1 MPSLKVGLLPV
12 IRLCA
17 LFLLCAGLP
26 ACHSPVASRGKHYD
40 VRGKVV
46 SVDKSRRQV
55 TIAHEDIEGYMPA
68 MVMPFSLR
76 DDSALNILTSG
87 DLVSATLVVDG
98 SSSWLENVIIT
109 EEASE
114 TSDGDKS
121 EGLQEPKPGDEVPD
135 FGLINQDGK
144 RVHIA
149 QYRGKILLLTFIYT
163 RCPVPEYCTL
173 MSNNFAEIDK
183 ELQKESNLY
192 ARTHLLSI
200 SFDPE
205 YDTPKVLRSYGAAH
219 TGNYSQETFAHW
231 EFASGSP
238 DEVKGIAQF
247 FGLRYF
253 QETGQIV
260 HSLRTAIITPDGKL
274 FKLYSGNGW
283 RPSEA
288 LRDIQSVGAQAQR

>member
-1 MPSLKVGLLPV
+1 
-12 IRLCA
+12 
-17 LFLLCAGLP
+17 
-26 ACHSPVASRGKHYD
+26 
-40 VRGKVV
+40 
-46 SVDKSRRQV
+46 
-55 TIAHEDIEGYMPA
+55 MPA

-76 DDSALNILTSG
+76 DESALNILTPG
-87 DLVSATLVVDG
+87 DLVSATLVVVDG

-109 EEASE
+109 KETTE
-114 TSDGDKS
+114 TSDGDQS

-144 RVHIA
+144 RIRIA

-173 MSNNFAEIDK
+173 MSNNFAEIDQ
-183 ELQKESNLY
+183 ELQKDPHLY
-192 ARTHLLSI
+192 AQTHLLSI

-260 HSLRTAIITPDGKL
+260 HSLRTAIIMPDGKL
-274 FKLYSGNGW
+274 FKLYRGNDW
-283 RPSEA
+283 KPAEA
-288 LRDIQSVGAQAQR
+288 LRDIQSVGAQARR